1 MMSPPPHSIT
11 WSDRLRAAL
20 CTGLWFG
27 YSPFI
32 SGTVGTVPAVI
43 IYVVIVKMAPSD
55 YHTGLILLALLVSS
69 ALCVAL
75 GSWSER
81 FWGRKDPGQVVL
93 DEIAGFFLTV
103 LLFRPSTLPS
113 AVVWSFVAT
122 RFFDVVKPPP
132 AYQLQSLPAGWG
144 ILVDD
149 LVASL
154 YAVAAL
160 HLMYWIFPGLFVW

>member
-1 MMSPPPHSIT
+1 MDSPTHSIT
-11 WSDRLRAAL
+11 WPDRLRAAI
-20 CTGLWFG
+20 CTGFWFG

-32 SGTVGTVPAVI
+32 SGTVGSVPAVI
-43 IYVVIVKMAPSD
+43 LYLLIVRMTPPA
-55 YHTGLILLALLVSS
+55 YHSGLIFLGLLVSS
-69 ALCVAL
+69 ACCVAL

-81 FWGRKDPGQVVL
+81 YWGRKDPRPVVL

-103 LLFRPSTLPS
+103 LLFRPSDLPS
-113 AVVWSFVAT
+113 VVVWSFVAT
-122 RFFDVVKPPP
+122 RFFDVIKPPP

-144 ILVDD
+144 ILLDD
-149 LVASL
+149 LAASL